1 MRRIGAWMMALLLC
15 VVGTGCGRQ
24 LGSPISYEDFTGT
37 YPVEGYV
44 PSQEDLGRA
53 PYSYAGAGPHFS
65 VVLNVRQASEAE
77 RSVLIQGKWA
87 SAETM
92 AQSGADF
99 PERSEEY
106 NALALKATEE
116 AMALEEAEQIYLT
129 ELLVTHNGTEAE
141 QFRYSVSD
149 GGTLYLSGYAAGGEV
164 WCRLAN
170 TPDGS
175 YTEGLLLL
183 TDDGPLGHAL
193 LSPKNHV
200 DKVYYARVEG
210 VLTAAD
216 TAAFAGG
223 MVLADGLECL
233 PAGLELLSPQE
244 ALVTLREGK
253 FHQVKRMLAACGKP
267 VTYLKR
273 LSMGPLR
280 LDEALAP
287 GAFRPLTE
295 GEIHTLLDICGLN
308 AST

>member
-1 MRRIGAWMMALLLC
+1 MIRLDKYLADTGAASRREAKAYIRRGEVTVDGVPARAPEQKIAETA
-15 VVGTGCGRQ
+15 VVCLRGQPLRYQTCHYYMLHKPAGVLSARVDGRQ
-24 LGSPISYEDFTGT
+24 QTVLDLLPPELRKRDLSP
-37 YPVEGYV
+37 V
-44 PSQEDLGRA
+44 GR
-53 PYSYAGAGPHFS
+53 
-65 VVLNVRQASEAE
+65 LD
-77 RSVLIQGKWA
+77 K
-87 SAETM
+87 
-92 AQSGADF
+92 D
-99 PERSEEY
+99 
-106 NALALKATEE
+106 
-116 AMALEEAEQIYLT
+116 
-129 ELLVTHNGTEAE
+129 
-141 QFRYSVSD
+141 
-149 GGTLYLSGYAAGGEV
+149 
-164 WCRLAN
+164 
-170 TPDGS
+170 
-175 YTEGLLLL
+175 TEGLLLL
-183 TDDGPLGHAL
+183 TNHGELTHRL
-193 LSPKNHV
+193 LSPRYHV

-287 GAFRPLTE
+287 GAFRPLTV

-308 AST
+308 PST